1 MHQQL
6 WGEVFH
12 QVNSWRAILNVETE
26 QRVLRAAHDQGMT
39 LKAAAW
45 NLVEHSEKKDI
56 HSLYSHEIKIGQKL
70 FLRWFLEIYFCNS
83 STNTTNNDNNNN
95 NNNNNHNNNN
105 KP

>member
-45 NLVEHSEKKDI
+45 NLVEHSEKR
-56 HSLYSHEIKIGQKL
+56 HSSLYSHEIKIGQKL
-70 FLRWFLEIYFCNS
+70 FLSLYVLRWFLEIYFCNS

-95 NNNNNHNNNN
+95 NNKN